1 MNGFNWK
8 IDLRRWLNASRD
20 ISPQL
25 ADKIIVFFETAFEH
39 TRCPQ
44 RAWFGIHPSRAS
56 LVVGG
61 IYLAAIQRSGE
72 DQGFW
77 LLVDQQHP
85 PIENIEYRPVKST
98 QKSRYPLIWAHSISL
113 ANLPNLI
120 ANAVLWGSFSAATEK
135 VLVSPIASDRDSI
148 QKRRKKKRLSE
159 FWVGKIAQ
167 AANEQFQNA
176 VLSALRDKPEMRRK
190 RLETAQVIPNKIG
203 IVSVSFARN
212 PDVVAEV
219 LFRANG
225 YCEFCKNPA
234 PFTRRADN
242 SPYLEVHH
250 IKMLAEGGED
260 TVANAVALCPNCH
273 RQAHYA

>member
-1 MNGFNWK
+1 MNSFDWR
-8 IDLRRWLNASRD
+8 IDLRRWLNARRD
-20 ISPQL
+20 IPPKL
-25 ADKIIVFFETAFEH
+25 ADKIIVFFEAAFEH

-61 IYLAAIQRSGE
+61 IYLAAIQHSGE
-72 DQGFW
+72 DKGFW
-77 LLVDQQHP
+77 LLVDQQPP
-85 PIENIEYRPVKST
+85 PIEDIEYRPVKST
-98 QKSRYPLIWAHSISL
+98 QRSKYPLVWAHSTSL

-120 ANAVLWGSFSAATEK
+120 TNTVLWNSFSAATEK
-135 VLVSPIASDRDSI
+135 ILVAPIASDRDSI
-148 QKRRKKKRLSE
+148 QERRKKKRLSE
-159 FWVGKIAQ
+159 FWLGKSTQ
-167 AANEQFQNA
+167 GTNEQFQNA
-176 VLSALRDKPEMRRK
+176 VRSALLDKPEMRRK
-190 RLETAQVIPNKIG
+190 RLENAQVIPNKIEV
-203 IVSVSFARN
+203 VSVSFARN

-219 LFRANG
+219 LLRANG
-225 YCEFCKNPA
+225 RCEYCKNPA

-250 IKMLAEGGED
+250 VKMLAEGGED